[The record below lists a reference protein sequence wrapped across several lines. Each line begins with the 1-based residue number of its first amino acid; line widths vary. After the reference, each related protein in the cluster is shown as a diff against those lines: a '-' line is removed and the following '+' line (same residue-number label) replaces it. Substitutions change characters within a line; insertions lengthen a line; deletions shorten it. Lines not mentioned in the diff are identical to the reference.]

1 MNIKTDGII
10 LRETMTGEQDRL
22 VTVLTRSNG
31 VIKAFVNGAR
41 NPKNKNVSSTGL
53 LCYSDFF
60 INKTQKGVYVIREA
74 TAKEMFFSLRDDI
87 VNLSLAQ
94 YFAELTYELA
104 PREEDSSEFL
114 SLILNSLYLL
124 SKGRRNRKIIKSVI
138 ELRMLSIAG
147 YMPSIAY
154 CQNCGTFESD
164 VMYFSAYTGEL
175 YCELCK
181 GTQKLTKLGL
191 GTVTAMRHI
200 CLSDSE
206 KIFNFKLPDEGM
218 IALSDVTERY
228 LINITSRKY
237 KTLAFYKTMAD
248 D

>member
-10 LRETMTGEQDRL
+10 LRETMTGEQDKL

-41 NPKNKNVSSTGL
+41 NPKNKNVSTTGL

-124 SKGRRNRKIIKSVI
+124 SKGRRSRKIIKSVI

-147 YMPSIAY
+147 YMPEIAY
-154 CQNCGTFESD
+154 CQNCAAFESD
-164 VMYFSAYTGEL
+164 VMYFSPYTGEL

-181 GTQKLTKLGL
+181 GTQKLTRLGL

-200 CLSDSE
+200 CLSDSD
-206 KIFNFKLPDEGM
+206 KIFNFKLPEEGLN
-218 IALSDVTERY
+218 ALSDVTERY

-237 KTLAFYKTMAD
+237 KTLAFYKTMAED
-248 D
+248 

>member
-41 NPKNKNVSSTGL
+41 NPKNKNVSTTGL

-147 YMPSIAY
+147 YMPEIGY
-154 CQNCGTFESD
+154 CQNCGSYESE
-164 VMYFSAYTGEL
+164 VMYFSSYTGEL

-181 GTQKLTKLGL
+181 GTQKLTRLGL

-200 CLSDSE
+200 CLSDSD
-206 KIFNFKLPDEGM
+206 KIFNFKLPEEGLS
-218 IALSDVTERY
+218 ALSDVTERY

>member
-53 LCYSDFF
+53 LCYSDLY
-60 INKTQKGVYVIREA
+60 ITKTQKGVYIIKEA
-74 TAKEMFFSLRDDI
+74 IAKEVFFSLRDDI
-87 VNLSLAQ
+87 TNLSLAQ
-94 YFAELTYELA
+94 YFAELTYELS

-124 SKGRRNRKIIKSVI
+124 SKGRRSRKIIKSVI

-147 YMPSIAY
+147 YMPEIAY
-154 CQNCGTFESD
+154 CQNCGAYESD
-164 VMYFSAYTGEL
+164 VMYFSHFTGEL
-175 YCELCK
+175 YCDLCK
-181 GTQKLTKLGL
+181 GTQKLTRLSL
-191 GTVTAMRHI
+191 GTVSAMRHI
-200 CLSDSE
+200 CLSDSD
-206 KIFNFKLPDEGM
+206 KIFNFKLPDEGLNT
-218 IALSDVTERY
+218 LSQVTEKY
-228 LINITSRKY
+228 LINITARKY

>member
-10 LRETMTGEQDRL
+10 LKETMTGEQDRL

-41 NPKNKNVSSTGL
+41 NPKNKNVSTTGL
-53 LCYSDFF
+53 LCYSDLF

-124 SKGRRNRKIIKSVI
+124 SKGKRSRKIIKSVI

-147 YMPSIAY
+147 YMPEIAY
-154 CQNCGTFESD
+154 CQNCAAFESD

-181 GTQKLTKLGL
+181 GTQKLTRLGL

-200 CLSDSE
+200 CLSDSD
-206 KIFNFKLPDEGM
+206 KIFNFKLPEEGLS
-218 IALSDVTERY
+218 ALSDVTERY

>member
-10 LRETMTGEQDRL
+10 LRETMTGEQDKL

-41 NPKNKNVSSTGL
+41 NPKNKNVSTTGL

-60 INKTQKGVYVIREA
+60 INKTRKGVYVIREA

-124 SKGRRNRKIIKSVI
+124 SKGRRSRKIIKSVI

-147 YMPSIAY
+147 YMPEIAY
-154 CQNCGTFESD
+154 CQNCAAFESD
-164 VMYFSAYTGEL
+164 VMYFSPYTGEL

-181 GTQKLTKLGL
+181 GTQKLTRLSL

-200 CLSDSE
+200 CLSDSD
-206 KIFNFKLPDEGM
+206 KIFNFKLPEEGLN
-218 IALSDVTERY
+218 ALSDVTERY

-237 KTLAFYKTMAD
+237 KTLAFYKTMAED
-248 D
+248 

>member
-53 LCYSDFF
+53 LCYSDFM

-74 TAKEMFFSLRDDI
+74 TAKEMFFSLRNDI

-94 YFAELTYELA
+94 YFAELTYELS

-124 SKGRRNRKIIKSVI
+124 STGKRSRKIIKSVI
-138 ELRMLSIAG
+138 ELRMLTLAG
-147 YMPSIAY
+147 YMPSII
-154 CQNCGTFESD
+154 CCENCGAYESE
-164 VMYFSAYTGEL
+164 VMYFSPYTGQL
-175 YCELCK
+175 YCELCR
-181 GTQKLTKLGL
+181 GAQKLTRLNL
-191 GTVTAMRHI
+191 ATVTAMRHI
-200 CLSDSE
+200 CFSTGD
-206 KIFNFKLPDEGM
+206 KIFNFKLPEEH
-218 IALSDVTERY
+218 LNVLYDVSERY

>member
-41 NPKNKNVSSTGL
+41 NPKSKNVSSTGL
-53 LCYSDFF
+53 LCYSDFV
-60 INKTQKGVYVIREA
+60 IHKSQKGVYVIREA
-74 TAKEMFFSLRDDI
+74 TAKEMFFSLRNDI

-94 YFAELTYELA
+94 YFAELTYELS

-124 SKGRRNRKIIKSVI
+124 STGKRSRKMIKAVI
-138 ELRMLSIAG
+138 ELRMLTIAG
-147 YMPSIAY
+147 YMPSIIC
-154 CQNCGTFESD
+154 CQNCAAYESEI
-164 VMYFSAYTGEL
+164 MYFSPFTGEL
-175 YCELCK
+175 YCENCK
-181 GTQKLTKLGL
+181 GMQKLTKLNIAAI
-191 GTVTAMRHI
+191 TAMRHI
-200 CLSDSE
+200 CFSDSE
-206 KIFNFKLPDEGM
+206 KIFNFKLPDEHM
-218 IALSDVTERY
+218 NILSDVSERY

-237 KTLAFYKTMAD
+237 KTLAFYKTIAD

>member
-41 NPKNKNVSSTGL
+41 NPKSKNVSSTGL
-53 LCYSDFF
+53 LCYSDFM
-60 INKTQKGVYVIREA
+60 INKSQKGVYVIREA
-74 TAKEMFFSLRDDI
+74 TAKEIFFSLRNDI

-124 SKGRRNRKIIKSVI
+124 STGKRSRKIIKAVI

-147 YMPSIAY
+147 YMPSLI
-154 CQNCGTFESD
+154 CCENCGAYESD
-164 VMYFSAYTGEL
+164 IMYFSPYTGEL

-181 GTQKLTKLGL
+181 GAQKLTRLNIA
-191 GTVTAMRHI
+191 TVSAMRHI
-200 CLSDSE
+200 CFSTSD
-206 KIFNFKLPDEGM
+206 KIFNFKLPDEHLN
-218 IALSDVTERY
+218 ALSEVTEKY
-228 LINITSRKY
+228 LMNITSRKY

-248 D
+248 E

>member
-53 LCYSDFF
+53 LCYSDFM
-60 INKTQKGVYVIREA
+60 INKSQKGVYVIREA

-94 YFAELTYELA
+94 YFAELTYELS

-124 SKGRRNRKIIKSVI
+124 STGKRNRKIIKAVI
-138 ELRMLSIAG
+138 ELRMLTLAG
-147 YMPSIAY
+147 YMPSLI
-154 CQNCGTFESD
+154 CCENCGAYESD
-164 VMYFSAYTGEL
+164 IMYFSPYTGEL
-175 YCELCK
+175 YCELCR
-181 GTQKLTKLGL
+181 GAQKLSRLSL
-191 GTVTAMRHI
+191 ATVTAMRHI
-200 CLSDSE
+200 CFSTSD
-206 KIFNFKLPDEGM
+206 KIFNFKLPKEHLTD
-218 IALSDVTERY
+218 LSDISERY

>member
-31 VIKAFVNGAR
+31 IIKAFVNGAR

-53 LCYSDFF
+53 LCYSDFM
-60 INKTQKGVYVIREA
+60 INKTQKGVYIIREA

-94 YFAELTYELA
+94 YFAELTYELS

-124 SKGRRNRKIIKSVI
+124 STGKRSRKIIKSVI
-138 ELRMLSIAG
+138 ELRMLTLAG
-147 YMPSIAY
+147 YMPSLI
-154 CQNCGTFESD
+154 CCENCGAYESEI
-164 VMYFSAYTGEL
+164 MYFSPYTGEL

-181 GTQKLTKLGL
+181 GVQKRSRLNLA
-191 GTVTAMRHI
+191 TVTAMRHI
-200 CLSDSE
+200 CFSTSD
-206 KIFNFKLPDEGM
+206 KIFSFKLPDEQLNV
-218 IALSDVTERY
+218 LSDVTERY

>member
-53 LCYSDFF
+53 LCYSDFM
-60 INKTQKGVYVIREA
+60 INKSQKGVYVIREA
-74 TAKEMFFSLRDDI
+74 TAKEIFFSLRNDI

-94 YFAELTYELA
+94 YFAELTYELS

-124 SKGRRNRKIIKSVI
+124 STGKRSRKIIKAVI

-147 YMPSIAY
+147 YMPSLI
-154 CQNCGTFESD
+154 CCENCGAYESD
-164 VMYFSAYTGEL
+164 IMYFSPYTGEL

-181 GTQKLTKLGL
+181 GAQKLTRLNIA
-191 GTVTAMRHI
+191 TVSAMRHI
-200 CLSDSE
+200 CFSTGD
-206 KIFNFKLPDEGM
+206 KIFNFKLPDEHLN
-218 IALSDVTERY
+218 ALSSVTEKY
-228 LINITSRKY
+228 LMNITSRKY

>member
-41 NPKNKNVSSTGL
+41 NPKSKNVSSTGL
-53 LCYSDFF
+53 LCYSDFM
-60 INKTQKGVYVIREA
+60 ISKSQKGVYVIREA
-74 TAKEMFFSLRDDI
+74 TAKEMFFSLREDI
-87 VNLSLAQ
+87 TNLSLAQ
-94 YFAELTYELA
+94 YFAELTYELS

-124 SKGRRNRKIIKSVI
+124 STGKRDRKTIKSTI
-138 ELRMLSIAG
+138 ELRMLSLAG
-147 YMPSIAY
+147 YMPSLI
-154 CQNCGTFESD
+154 CCENCGAFESD
-164 VMYFSAYTGEL
+164 IMYFSPYSGEL
-175 YCELCK
+175 YCDLCK
-181 GTQKLTKLGL
+181 GTQRLTRLSL

-200 CLSDSE
+200 CFSDNE
-206 KIFNFKLPDEGM
+206 KIFNFRLPKEGLN
-218 IALSDVTERY
+218 ALSSVTEKY
-228 LINITSRKY
+228 LLYITSRKY
-237 KTLAFYKTMAD
+237 KTLDFYKTMAD

>member
-10 LRETMTGEQDRL
+10 LKETMTGEQDRL

-41 NPKNKNVSSTGL
+41 NPKNKNVSTTGL
-53 LCYSDFF
+53 LCYSDLF

-94 YFAELTYELA
+94 YFAEFTYELA

-124 SKGRRNRKIIKSVI
+124 SKGKRSRKIIKSVI

-147 YMPSIAY
+147 YMPEIAY
-154 CQNCGTFESD
+154 CQNCAAFESD
-164 VMYFSAYTGEL
+164 VMYFSPYTGEL

-181 GTQKLTKLGL
+181 GTQKLTRLSL

-200 CLSDSE
+200 CLSDSD
-206 KIFNFKLPDEGM
+206 KIFNFKLPEEGLS
-218 IALSDVTERY
+218 ALSDVTERY

>member
-41 NPKNKNVSSTGL
+41 NPKSKNVSSTGL
-53 LCYSDFF
+53 LCYSDFM
-60 INKTQKGVYVIREA
+60 INKSQKGVYVIREA
-74 TAKEMFFSLRDDI
+74 TAKEIFFSLRNDI

-124 SKGRRNRKIIKSVI
+124 STGKRSRKIIKAVI

-147 YMPSIAY
+147 YMPSLI
-154 CQNCGTFESD
+154 CCENCGAYESD
-164 VMYFSAYTGEL
+164 IMYFSPYTGEL

-181 GTQKLTKLGL
+181 GAQKLTRLNIA
-191 GTVTAMRHI
+191 TVSAMRHI
-200 CLSDSE
+200 CFSTSD
-206 KIFNFKLPDEGM
+206 KIFNFKLPDEHLN
-218 IALSDVTERY
+218 ALSKVTEKY
-228 LINITSRKY
+228 LMNITSRKY

>member
-31 VIKAFVNGAR
+31 IIKAFVNGAR
-41 NPKNKNVSSTGL
+41 NPKSKNVSSTGL
-53 LCYSDFF
+53 LCYSDFM
-60 INKTQKGVYVIREA
+60 ISKSQKGVYVIKEA
-74 TAKEMFFSLRDDI
+74 TAKELFFSLREDI
-87 VNLSLAQ
+87 TNLSLAQ
-94 YFAELTYELA
+94 YFAELTYELS

-124 SKGRRNRKIIKSVI
+124 SKGRRSRKIIKSVI

-147 YMPSIAY
+147 YMPEIGY
-154 CQNCGTFESD
+154 CQNCGAYESD
-164 VMYFSAYTGEL
+164 VMYFSTYTGEL
-175 YCELCK
+175 YCDLCK
-181 GTQKLTKLGL
+181 GTQKLTRLGL
-191 GTVTAMRHI
+191 GTVAAMRHI
-200 CLSDSE
+200 CLSDND
-206 KIFNFKLPDEGM
+206 KIFNFKLPDDALE
-218 IALSDVTERY
+218 ALSQVTEKY

>member
-41 NPKNKNVSSTGL
+41 NPKSKNVSSTGL
-53 LCYSDFF
+53 LCYSDFM
-60 INKTQKGVYVIREA
+60 INKSQKGVYVIREA
-74 TAKEMFFSLRDDI
+74 TAKEIFFLLRNDI

-94 YFAELTYELA
+94 YFAELTYELS

-124 SKGRRNRKIIKSVI
+124 STGKRNRKTIKAVI
-138 ELRMLSIAG
+138 ELRMLTLAG
-147 YMPSIAY
+147 YMPSLI
-154 CQNCGTFESD
+154 CCENCGAYESEI
-164 VMYFSAYTGEL
+164 MYFSPYTGEL

-181 GTQKLTKLGL
+181 GAQKLSRLNL
-191 GTVTAMRHI
+191 ATVTAMRHI
-200 CLSDSE
+200 CFSTSD
-206 KIFNFKLPDEGM
+206 KIFNFKLPDEHL
-218 IALSDVTERY
+218 IALSDVSERY

>member
-1 MNIKTDGII
+1 MDIKTDGII

-41 NPKNKNVSSTGL
+41 NPKSKNVSSTGL
-53 LCYSDFF
+53 LCYSDFV
-60 INKTQKGVYVIREA
+60 IHKSQKGVYVIREA
-74 TAKEMFFSLRDDI
+74 VAKEIFFSLRKDI

-94 YFAELTYELA
+94 YFAELTYELS

-124 SKGRRNRKIIKSVI
+124 SMGKKSRRMIKTVI
-138 ELRMLSIAG
+138 EMRMLTLAG
-147 YMPSIAY
+147 FMPSIVCCQSCAAY
-154 CQNCGTFESD
+154 ESD
-164 VMYFSAYTGEL
+164 IMYFSPYTGEL
-175 YCELCK
+175 YCESCK
-181 GTQKLTKLGL
+181 GVQKLTRLNIAA
-191 GTVTAMRHI
+191 VTAMRHI
-200 CLSDSE
+200 CFSDSE
-206 KIFNFKLPDEGM
+206 KIFRFKIPEEHLND
-218 IALSDVTERY
+218 LSQVTEKY
-228 LINITSRKY
+228 LINITMRKY

>member
-10 LRETMTGEQDRL
+10 LKETMTGEQDRL

-41 NPKNKNVSSTGL
+41 NPKNKNVSTTGL
-53 LCYSDFF
+53 LCYSDLF

-124 SKGRRNRKIIKSVI
+124 SKGKRSRKIIKSVI

-147 YMPSIAY
+147 YMPEIAY
-154 CQNCGTFESD
+154 CQNCAAFESD
-164 VMYFSAYTGEL
+164 VMYFSPYTGEL

-181 GTQKLTKLGL
+181 GTQKLTRLGL

-200 CLSDSE
+200 CLSDSD
-206 KIFNFKLPDEGM
+206 KIFNFKLPEEGLS
-218 IALSDVTERY
+218 ALSDVTERY

-237 KTLAFYKTMAD
+237 KTLAFYKTMAED
-248 D
+248 

>member
-53 LCYSDFF
+53 LCYSDFL
-60 INKTQKGVYVIREA
+60 INKTQKGVYIIREA
-74 TAKEMFFSLRDDI
+74 TAREMFFSLRDDI

-94 YFAELTYELA
+94 YFAELTYELS

-124 SKGRRNRKIIKSVI
+124 AKGKRSRKIIKSVI

-147 YMPSIAY
+147 YMPEIAY
-154 CQNCGTFESD
+154 CRLCGNFESEI
-164 VMYFSAYTGEL
+164 MYFSVYTGEL
-175 YCELCK
+175 YCDMCK
-181 GTQKLTKLGL
+181 GTQKLARLSL
-191 GTVTAMRHI
+191 STVTAMRHI
-200 CLSDSE
+200 CFSERE
-206 KIFNFKLPDEGM
+206 KIFNFKLPEDCLNS
-218 IALSDVTERY
+218 LSDITEKY
-228 LINITSRKY
+228 LLNITARKY
-237 KTLAFYKTMAD
+237 KTLTFYKTMTD
-248 D
+248 N

>member
-10 LRETMTGEQDRL
+10 LKETMTGEQDRL

-31 VIKAFVNGAR
+31 IIKAFVNGAR

-53 LCYSDFF
+53 LCYSDFM
-60 INKTQKGVYVIREA
+60 INKSQKGVYVIKEA
-74 TAKEMFFSLRDDI
+74 TAKEMFFSLREDI
-87 VNLSLAQ
+87 TNLSLAQ
-94 YFAELTYELA
+94 YFAELTYELS

-124 SKGRRNRKIIKSVI
+124 STGKRDRKTIKATI

-147 YMPSIAY
+147 YMPSII
-154 CQNCGTFESD
+154 CCKECGAFESD
-164 VMYFSAYTGEL
+164 VMYFSPYTGEL
-175 YCELCK
+175 YCDLCK
-181 GTQKLTKLGL
+181 GIQKLTRLSL

-200 CLSDSE
+200 CFSDND
-206 KIFNFKLPDEGM
+206 KIFNFRLPKESLDTLGSV
-218 IALSDVTERY
+218 AERY
-228 LINITSRKY
+228 LIYITSRKY
-237 KTLAFYKTMAD
+237 KTLEFYKTMAD

>member
-10 LRETMTGEQDRL
+10 LKETMTGEQDRL

-41 NPKNKNVSSTGL
+41 NPKNKNVSTTGL
-53 LCYSDFF
+53 LCYSDLF

-124 SKGRRNRKIIKSVI
+124 SKGKRSRKIIKSVI

-147 YMPSIAY
+147 YMPEIAY
-154 CQNCGTFESD
+154 CQNCAAFESD
-164 VMYFSAYTGEL
+164 VMYFSPYTGEL

-181 GTQKLTKLGL
+181 GTQKLTRLSL

-200 CLSDSE
+200 CLSDSD
-206 KIFNFKLPDEGM
+206 KIFNFKLPEEGLS
-218 IALSDVTERY
+218 ALSDVTERY

-237 KTLAFYKTMAD
+237 KTLAFYKTMAED
-248 D
+248 

>member
-41 NPKNKNVSSTGL
+41 NPKNKNVSTTGL

-74 TAKEMFFSLRDDI
+74 TAKEMFFPLRDDI

-124 SKGRRNRKIIKSVI
+124 SKGRRSRKIIKSVI

-147 YMPSIAY
+147 YMPEIAY

-164 VMYFSAYTGEL
+164 IMYFSPYTGEL

-181 GTQKLTKLGL
+181 GAQKLTRLSL

-200 CLSDSE
+200 CLSDSD
-206 KIFNFKLPDEGM
+206 KIFNFKLPDEGLS
-218 IALSDVTERY
+218 ALSDITERY

-237 KTLAFYKTMAD
+237 KTLAFYKTMAED
-248 D
+248 

>member
-41 NPKNKNVSSTGL
+41 NPKSKNVSSTGL
-53 LCYSDFF
+53 LCYSDFM
-60 INKTQKGVYVIREA
+60 ISKSQKGVYVIKEA
-74 TAKEMFFSLRDDI
+74 TAKELFFSLREDI

-94 YFAELTYELA
+94 YFAELTYELS

-124 SKGRRNRKIIKSVI
+124 STGKRDRKTIKSTI
-138 ELRMLSIAG
+138 ELRMLSLAG
-147 YMPSIAY
+147 YMPSII
-154 CQNCGTFESD
+154 CCENCGAFESD
-164 VMYFSAYTGEL
+164 VMYFSPYSGEL
-175 YCELCK
+175 YCELCR
-181 GTQKLTKLGL
+181 GAQRLTRLSL

-200 CLSDSE
+200 CFSDND
-206 KIFNFKLPDEGM
+206 KIFNYRLPAEGLN
-218 IALSDVTERY
+218 ALSGVTEKY
-228 LINITSRKY
+228 LVYITARKY
-237 KTLAFYKTMAD
+237 KTLDFYKTMAD

>member
-74 TAKEMFFSLRDDI
+74 VAKEMFFSLRDDI

-94 YFAELTYELA
+94 YFAELTYELS

-124 SKGRRNRKIIKSVI
+124 SKGRRSRKIIKSVI

-147 YMPSIAY
+147 YMPEIAY
-154 CQNCGTFESD
+154 CQSCGAFESD
-164 VMYFSAYTGEL
+164 VMYFSPYTGEL

-181 GTQKLTKLGL
+181 GAKKLTRLGL

-200 CLSDSE
+200 CFSDSD
-206 KIFNFKLPDEGM
+206 KIFNFKLPDEGLN
-218 IALSDVTERY
+218 ILADVTERY

-237 KTLAFYKTMAD
+237 KTLDFYKTMAD

>member
-10 LRETMTGEQDRL
+10 LKETMTGEQDRL

-41 NPKNKNVSSTGL
+41 NPKNKNVSTTGL
-53 LCYSDFF
+53 LCYSDLF

-124 SKGRRNRKIIKSVI
+124 SKGKRSRKIIKSVI

-147 YMPSIAY
+147 YMPEIAY
-154 CQNCGTFESD
+154 CQNCAAFESD
-164 VMYFSAYTGEL
+164 VMYFSPYTGEL

-181 GTQKLTKLGL
+181 GTQKLTRLGL

-200 CLSDSE
+200 CLSDSD
-206 KIFNFKLPDEGM
+206 KIFNFKLPEEGLS
-218 IALSDVTERY
+218 ALSDVTERY

>member
-41 NPKNKNVSSTGL
+41 NPKSKNVSSTGL
-53 LCYSDFF
+53 LCYSDFM
-60 INKTQKGVYVIREA
+60 ISKSQKGVYVIKEA
-74 TAKEMFFSLRDDI
+74 TAKELFFSLREDI
-87 VNLSLAQ
+87 TNLSLAQ
-94 YFAELTYELA
+94 YFAELTYELS

-124 SKGRRNRKIIKSVI
+124 STGKRDRKTIKSTI
-138 ELRMLSIAG
+138 ELRMLSLAG
-147 YMPSIAY
+147 YMPSII
-154 CQNCGTFESD
+154 CCENCGAFESD
-164 VMYFSAYTGEL
+164 IMYFSPYSGEL
-175 YCELCK
+175 YCELCR
-181 GTQKLTKLGL
+181 GAQKLTRLSI

-200 CLSDSE
+200 CYSDSD
-206 KIFNFKLPDEGM
+206 KIFNFKLPDEHLN
-218 IALSDVTERY
+218 ALSEVTEKY
-228 LINITSRKY
+228 LVNITSRKY

>member
-41 NPKNKNVSSTGL
+41 NPKSKNVSSTGL
-53 LCYSDFF
+53 LCYSDFM
-60 INKTQKGVYVIREA
+60 ISKSQKGVYVIKEA
-74 TAKEMFFSLRDDI
+74 TAKELFFSLREDI

-94 YFAELTYELA
+94 YFAELTYELS

-124 SKGRRNRKIIKSVI
+124 STGKRDRKTIKSTI
-138 ELRMLSIAG
+138 ELRMLSLAG
-147 YMPSIAY
+147 YMPSII
-154 CQNCGTFESD
+154 CCENCGAFESD
-164 VMYFSAYTGEL
+164 VMYFSPYSGEL
-175 YCELCK
+175 YCELCR
-181 GTQKLTKLGL
+181 GAQRLTRLSI

-200 CLSDSE
+200 CFSDSD
-206 KIFNFKLPDEGM
+206 KIFNYRLPTDGLN
-218 IALSDVTERY
+218 ALSSVTEKY
-228 LINITSRKY
+228 LIYITSRKY
-237 KTLAFYKTMAD
+237 KTLDFYKTMAD

>member
-22 VTVLTRSNG
+22 VTILTRSNG

-60 INKTQKGVYVIREA
+60 INKTQKGVYIVREA

-87 VNLSLAQ
+87 TNLSLAQ

-104 PREEDSSEFL
+104 PREEDSSDFL

-124 SKGRRNRKIIKSVI
+124 STGKRSRKIIKSVI
-138 ELRMLSIAG
+138 ELRMLSMAG
-147 YMPSIAY
+147 YMPEIAY
-154 CQNCGTFESD
+154 CQNCGAFESD
-164 VMYFSAYTGEL
+164 VMYFSVYTGEL
-175 YCELCK
+175 YCQLCK
-181 GTQKLTKLGL
+181 GTQKLARLSI

-200 CLSDSE
+200 CLSDSD
-206 KIFNFKLPDEGM
+206 KIFNFRLPDDGLND
-218 IALSDVTERY
+218 LSAVTEKY
-228 LINITSRKY
+228 LKNITSRKY
-237 KTLAFYKTMAD
+237 KTLEFYKTMAD

>member
-10 LRETMTGEQDRL
+10 LRETMKGEQDRL

-41 NPKNKNVSSTGL
+41 NPKSKNVSSTGL
-53 LCYSDFF
+53 LCYSDFM
-60 INKTQKGVYVIREA
+60 INKSQKGVYVIREA
-74 TAKEMFFSLRDDI
+74 TAKEIFFLLRNDI

-94 YFAELTYELA
+94 YFAELTYELS

-124 SKGRRNRKIIKSVI
+124 STGKRNRKTIKAVI
-138 ELRMLSIAG
+138 ELRMLTLAG
-147 YMPSIAY
+147 YMPSLI
-154 CQNCGTFESD
+154 CCENCGAYESD
-164 VMYFSAYTGEL
+164 IMYFSPYTGEL

-181 GTQKLTKLGL
+181 GAQKLTRLNL
-191 GTVTAMRHI
+191 ATVTAMRHI
-200 CLSDSE
+200 CFSTSD
-206 KIFNFKLPDEGM
+206 KIFNFKLPDEHL
-218 IALSDVTERY
+218 IALSDVSERY